1 MRGHHTT
8 LVIELLSCQAFRWMV
23 ARAWRWLGR
32 IGIWAPEAY
41 KPPQVLSSQAVGY
54 GIAASDWG
62 LSTYAAAMG
71 QPDSPP
77 EPTLTEIAGE
87 WGRIGCIGFGGP
99 PAHVA
104 LFRALCVT
112 RHEWLTEEQF
122 ERAIAATNLLPGPA
136 STQLAIY
143 CAWRLRGPKGAL
155 VGGLGFILPGLV
167 LILVLSAL
175 FLSGSPPTWIRGAG
189 MGAGAAV
196 AAVAVRAGLGVALP
210 IWRRASD
217 ERSRVLGYALAGG
230 IAAATTGP
238 WLVLVL
244 LGCGAIEL
252 VFRGLA
258 RESVGFHAWPVLAVV
273 SDPGGTGALVW
284 TAFKVGALAFGG
296 GFVIVPL
303 MQTDAVSTYHWMT
316 HSQFLGAVA
325 LGQLT
330 PGPITQTVAAVGYAA
345 GGFPSALLAAFVA
358 FVPSFSFIL
367 FGAARF
373 ERLLVNGRVIAFLAG
388 AAPAA
393 AGAIIGSAIPL
404 AAALSET
411 WQYALLVTAAVALLV
426 LRRGV
431 VVTLLAAGLAGAIAG
446 LLGAPLP
453 H

>member
-1 MRGHHTT
+1 MRTIPGETS
-8 LVIELLSCQAFRWMV
+8 LA
-23 ARAWRWLGR
+23 
-32 IGIWAPEAY
+32 
-41 KPPQVLSSQAVGY
+41 
-54 GIAASDWG
+54 
-62 LSTYAAAMG
+62 
-71 QPDSPP
+71 
-77 EPTLTEIAGE
+77 EIALE

-112 RHEWLTEEQF
+112 DRKWLSEEQF

-143 CAWRLRGPKGAL
+143 CAWRLRGPSGAV
-155 VGGLGFILPGLV
+155 VGGLGFIVRGLV
-167 LILVLSAL
+167 LILGLSVL
-175 FLSGSPPTWIRGAG
+175 FLAGSPPAWIRGAG

-196 AAVAVRAGLGVALP
+196 APVAVGAGLGVALP
-210 IWRRASD
+210 IWRRTEGALSA
-217 ERSRVLGYALAGG
+217 RVAAYALAGG
-230 IAAATTGP
+230 IAAAATGP

-244 LGCGAIEL
+244 VACGAIEL
-252 VFRGLA
+252 ALRGLA
-258 RESVGFHAWPVLAVV
+258 RELAGLHVWPLLGAVAE
-273 SDPGGTGALVW
+273 PGGTGALVW

-316 HSQFLGAVA
+316 HGQFLNAVA
-325 LGQLT
+325 LGQVT

-345 GGFPSALLAAFVA
+345 GGLPSALLAALVA
-358 FVPSFSFIL
+358 FLPSFSFVL
-367 FGAARF
+367 LGARRF
-373 ERLLVNGRVIAFLAG
+373 ERLLVNERVVAFLAG

-404 AAALSET
+404 TTALSET
-411 WQYALLVTAAVALLV
+411 WQYAVLAAAAVALLL

-431 VVTLLAAGLAGAIAG
+431 VITLLAAGTVGALAG
-446 LLGAPLP
+446 LLGAPMP